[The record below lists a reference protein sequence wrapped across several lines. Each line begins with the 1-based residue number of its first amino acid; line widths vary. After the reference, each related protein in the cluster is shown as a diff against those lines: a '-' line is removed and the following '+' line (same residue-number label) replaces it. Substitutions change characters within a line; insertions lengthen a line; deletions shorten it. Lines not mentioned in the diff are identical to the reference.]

1 MIIGAGASG
10 MMAAV
15 TAAKRGLSVLVTE
28 RMDRPGKKL
37 SATGNGRCNFT
48 NAVMEKSCFHG
59 DEHLLEAVLAQF
71 SKEET
76 LAFFH
81 EIGVFPKEK
90 NGYYYPNSMQAS
102 SVVEALAA
110 QMKKNHVNLVLNSGL
125 QAVEPWK
132 DGFLVKTTA
141 GSFYGK
147 QVIFASGLLAAPKLG
162 SVCSSMQIIKKL
174 GHHFMP
180 VLPVLCGFEAR
191 GFDFKKA
198 SKVRWEAELALY
210 VDGACVVSER
220 GELQFAD
227 YGISGI
233 PVFQISSP
241 AAHALYEKK
250 ETVVTINFLP
260 DLSFRE
266 IKKELL
272 RRLSG
277 NPDAVSSV
285 LLSGLLNQ
293 NLIVPV
299 SKKAGISMNRKLDEQ
314 AVHSLGVVLHEC
326 PVILTGMRGFSFAQ
340 ACAGGIKTEE
350 IHIKTL
356 ESRLI
361 PGIYFAGEILDVDGI
376 CGGYNLQWAWASGYV
391 AGSAVGHD

>member
-1 MIIGAGASG
+1 

-15 TAAKRGLSVLVTE
+15 TAARRGLSVLVTE
-28 RMDRPGKKL
+28 QMDKPGKKL
-37 SATGNGRCNFT
+37 YATGNGRCNFT
-48 NAVMEKSCFHG
+48 NAVIEKRCFHG
-59 DEHLLEAVLAQF
+59 DEQLLEAVLAQF

-76 LAFFH
+76 LSFFH

-102 SVVEALAA
+102 SVVDALVAE
-110 QMKKNHVNLVLNSGL
+110 MKKDKVNLVLNSGL
-125 QAVEPWK
+125 QTVDPWK
-132 DGFLVKTTA
+132 NSFLIKTTA

-147 QVIFASGLLAAPKLG
+147 QVIFATGLMASPKLG
-162 SVCSSMQIIKKL
+162 SDGSALQIIKNL

-191 GFDFKKA
+191 GFEFKKA
-198 SKVRWEAELALY
+198 SKVRCEAELALF
-210 VDGACVVSER
+210 VDGKCMVTER

-241 AAHALYEKK
+241 VAHALYEKK

-266 IKKELL
+266 IKKELHF
-272 RRLSG
+272 RLSG
-277 NPDAVSSV
+277 NPDGTSSV

-293 NLIVPV
+293 NLVVPV
-299 SKKAGISMNRKLDEQ
+299 SKKAGISMNRSLDEQ
-314 AVHSLGVVLHEC
+314 AVHNLASVLHEC
-326 PVILTGMRGFSFAQ
+326 PVILTGMHGFSFAQ

-356 ESRLI
+356 ESGLI